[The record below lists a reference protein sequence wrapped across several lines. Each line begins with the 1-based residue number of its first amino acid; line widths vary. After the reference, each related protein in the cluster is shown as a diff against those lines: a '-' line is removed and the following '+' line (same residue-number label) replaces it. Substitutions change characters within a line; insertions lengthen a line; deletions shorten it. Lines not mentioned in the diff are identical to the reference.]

1 MLDIR
6 NIKDIPDIVDLLS
19 THLGQTENLREQRSL
34 LISELCHAE
43 SFVQLAS
50 LSVLE
55 IFSW

>member
-1 MLDIR
+1 MTFKMK
-6 NIKDIPDIVDLLS
+6 NITRPGTRTS
-19 THLGQTENLREQRSL
+19 TYLGQTENLREQRSL
-34 LISELCHAE
+34 LICELCHAE